1 VAEELLDRPDVVAA
15 DQEVGGEGV
24 PQGVAGRRLE
34 APRQHGHPVLRS
46 LAVPD
51 QDLVEGEV
59 HARIPGPGADPRRYL
74 GDTMKKQTKKL
85 VLAKETLTSLEKN
98 GLGRVAGG
106 VSANT
111 DCTYTNCCSGLA
123 GCGSTYCHETSGS
136 RLC

>member
-1 VAEELLDRPDVVAA
+1 
-15 DQEVGGEGV
+15 
-24 PQGVAGRRLE
+24 
-34 APRQHGHPVLRS
+34 
-46 LAVPD
+46 
-51 QDLVEGEV
+51 
-59 HARIPGPGADPRRYL
+59 
-74 GDTMKKQTKKL
+74 MKKQTKKL

-111 DCTYTNCCSGLA
+111 DCTDTNCCSGLA